1 VKQTPKEKI
10 VMTYQIFRAL
20 ICALILLVAVIVGH
34 QQAQAG
40 PPLICHPYEIG
51 NAKSLPWAGSEWRD
65 VKKDYDINRLVND
78 TLALLTPDA
87 PVIARMETLRR
98 ATIYA
103 VWSKVD
109 QKVGYAAKNEKVA
122 GELLERLMSRV
133 RETERTGKVDAL
145 ALFDA
150 GYYVESWKNSVDI
163 TVNPGAPKVD
173 GYALVNKAS
182 GLRGTDATMEFAAA
196 LMIRDRTVQRA
207 HLQKAVAGAPEGS
220 LLARNI
226 VGHFSDRGR
235 NLAELRAS
243 LAMAKN

>member
-1 VKQTPKEKI
+1 
-10 VMTYQIFRAL
+10 MTYQIFRAL
-20 ICALILLVAVIVGH
+20 MCVILLLVALIAGH
-34 QQAQAG
+34 QKAQAG

-51 NAKSLPWAGSEWRD
+51 NAKSLPWAGNEWRD

-78 TLALLTPDA
+78 TLALLTPDV

-103 VWSKVD
+103 VWSNYD
-109 QKVGYAAKNEKVA
+109 QKVGYYAAKNEKVA
-122 GELLERLMSRV
+122 GELLERLLARV
-133 RETERTGKVDAL
+133 REAERKGKVDAL

-150 GYYVESWKNSVDI
+150 GYFAESWKMADQKS
-163 TVNPGAPKVD
+163 APKVD
-173 GYALVNKAS
+173 GYAMVNKAS
-182 GLRGTDATMEFAAA
+182 SLRGTDATMEFAAA
-196 LMIRDRTVQRA
+196 LMIRNKTVQRA

-243 LAMAKN
+243 LAIAKN

>member
-1 VKQTPKEKI
+1 
-10 VMTYQIFRAL
+10 MTYQIFRAL
-20 ICALILLVAVIVGH
+20 MCVILLLVALIAGH
-34 QQAQAG
+34 QKAQAG

-51 NAKSLPWAGSEWRD
+51 NAKSLPWAGNEWRD

-78 TLALLTPDA
+78 TLALLTPDV

-103 VWSKVD
+103 VWSNYD
-109 QKVGYAAKNEKVA
+109 QKVGYYAAKNEKVA
-122 GELLERLMSRV
+122 GELLERLLARV
-133 RETERTGKVDAL
+133 REAERKGKVDAL

-150 GYYVESWKNSVDI
+150 GYFAESCKMADQKS
-163 TVNPGAPKVD
+163 APKVD
-173 GYALVNKAS
+173 GYAMVNKAS
-182 GLRGTDATMEFAAA
+182 SLRGTDATMEFAAA
-196 LMIRDRTVQRA
+196 LMIRNKTVQRA

-243 LAMAKN
+243 LAIAKN